1 MTMMKNYITLRQA
14 VEQKLLSEEDCVY
27 AVYLLTI
34 VIKKMQYE
42 SHGGGHF
49 NVNPDTVLIL
59 KEQGREVKVELT
71 GKDVPHPASNGSPDF
86 NTEALNHCFRAPESF
101 LGLFTPA
108 SDVYSMGM
116 LLAYMLQGFYPYT
129 INESMSKSEILKD
142 VKKTEPTL
150 KVSPHLVV
158 LIRKAIDKKASKRF
172 KDAEEMGLSLMD
184 CLGNEKPK
192 NFSCFPGDRKHKIR
206 IGDDGKRTGG
216 NRYVIDK
223 EEKPQ
228 TGQEPRIQVN
238 IEVRDGEGFKAVAG
252 MADLKKKLRR
262 DFVDVVSNKE
272 LARKFGI
279 LPPNMLFYGPPGT
292 GKTYISMRLA
302 EESRLEFCALK
313 PSDLASI
320 WVHGSQMLI
329 KQLFE
334 RATSLA
340 EKNGRGCLLLIDEFD
355 SIAPKRTVED
365 NGHQAGEV
373 AELLTQLN
381 DCVEKNVYVIGTTN
395 RLDAIDPSVLRHGRM
410 DSIVYFSI
418 PDLACRK
425 QLFEIELLK
434 RPHEEDISLDELG
447 RLTEGYTGSDIS
459 YMVKETARQAFEA
472 CLTAADRNMV
482 KISEKMLKEVI
493 AGTRPS
499 VSRDDVRR
507 YEKMRDDY
515 LKHSKNDRPRIGFLA
530 RQ

>member
-1 MTMMKNYITLRQA
+1 MMENYITLRKA
-14 VEQKLLSEEDCVY
+14 VEQKLLSEEDCAR

-34 VIKKMQYE
+34 FIKKMQYE

-49 NVNPDTVLIL
+49 NINPDTVLIL
-59 KEQGREVKVELT
+59 KEQGIEVKVELL
-71 GKDVPHPASNGSPDF
+71 GKDAPHLASNGNPDF
-86 NTEALNHCFRAPESF
+86 DTEALNHCFRAPESF

-116 LLAYMLQGFYPYT
+116 LLAYMIQGFYPYK
-129 INESMSKSEILKD
+129 INESMSRSEIMRV
-142 VKKTEPTL
+142 VKETEPTL
-150 KVSPHLVV
+150 KVSPQIDL
-158 LIRKAIDKKASKRF
+158 LIYKAIDKKAGKRF
-172 KDAEEMGLSLMD
+172 KDAEEMGFSLMD
-184 CLGNEKPK
+184 YLGIEKPK
-192 NFSCFPGDRKHKIR
+192 NFSCFSDNKKRK
-206 IGDDGKRTGG
+206 IGIGKDGKRIGG
-216 NRYVIDK
+216 NRCIIDK

-238 IEVRDGEGFKAVAG
+238 IEPRDGEGFKAVAG

-272 LARKFGI
+272 LAKEFGI

-302 EESRLEFCALK
+302 EESQLAFCSIK
-313 PSDLASI
+313 PSDLASV

-340 EKNGRGCLLLIDEFD
+340 EKNDRGCLLLIDEFD

-365 NGHQAGEV
+365 NSHQAGEV

-395 RLDAIDPSVLRHGRM
+395 RLDAIDPGILRHGRL
-410 DSIVYFSI
+410 DSIVYFNI
-418 PDLACRK
+418 PDLECRK

-434 RPHEEDISLDELG
+434 RPHEENISIDELG
-447 RLTEGYTGSDIS
+447 RLTEGYTSSDIS
-459 YMVKETARQAFEA
+459 YMVKETAMNAFEA
-472 CLTAADRNMV
+472 SLRTDDKHVV

-493 AGTRPS
+493 AGTRSS
-499 VSRDDVRR
+499 VTRDDIRR
-507 YEKMRDDY
+507 YEKMRDDDIN
-515 LKHSKNDRPRIGFLA
+515 HSRNERPRIGFLT
-530 RQ
+530 